1 MPTSGPGS
9 RPTSE
14 WARFAARG
22 CAVQSASGRA
32 VRPASGHAVQ
42 SASGLAVQPASGLAR
57 RPSVWPAVWLLAQ
70 RGDAA
75 GVDAHL
81 QQEADDAAAT
91 DAGGQFRNVAP
102 YNRTMQMAAHDKA
115 LEIAARNDKALE
127 IAARNDHAGAV
138 AVLLRW
144 RARRP
149 GIATQLNAG
158 VLVGVL
164 HLAARHNSCRAAA
177 LLVRA
182 GASVNQ
188 VRLLSVAGCA
198 EVMGNVVSVAAQ
210 MGHMHMLAF
219 AAAVGGVLHTPVENW
234 DGVQRCT
241 TFSTPMQTAAR
252 YGRVDVL
259 EYLLGVKVSAD
270 NHAADTSYR
279 ADTPLLVAA
288 RFGRTAAVGALLA
301 AKASVNHHGRDYNTA
316 LQWACTLPGRRVIVD
331 QLLEAGAVADASALW
346 NAIHCGDV
354 ATVKQL
360 LRAHVYP
367 HTDAVRQAV
376 HAGNGS
382 AAEVMLLAKV
392 TLQQQTWVG
401 VDAQV
406 ASRGNSA
413 LKLAGHV
420 GAPSVVTVL
429 LRAKA
434 QVETDTSL
442 GRETA
447 RLAALH
453 RTALRRVSESEGPVR

>member
-1 MPTSGPGS
+1 
-9 RPTSE
+9 
-14 WARFAARG
+14 
-22 CAVQSASGRA
+22 
-32 VRPASGHAVQ
+32 
-42 SASGLAVQPASGLAR
+42 VQPI
-57 RPSVWPAVWLLAQ
+57 VWPAVWLLAQ

-81 QQEADDAAAT
+81 QQEADDVT
-91 DAGGQFRNVAP
+91 DAGGQFWNVAP
-102 YNRTMQMAAHDKA
+102 HNRTMQMAAH
-115 LEIAARNDKALE
+115 NKALE

-144 RARRP
+144 RARRS
-149 GIATQLNAG
+149 GIATRLNAG
-158 VLVGVL
+158 VLLGVL
-164 HLAARHNSCRAAA
+164 HLASRHNSCRAAA

-188 VRLLSVAGCA
+188 VQLRSMPGCA

-210 MGHMHMLAF
+210 MGHVHMLAF
-219 AAAVGGVLHTPVENW
+219 AAAVGGVLHTPIENW

-252 YGRVDVL
+252 YGRVDVI

-270 NHAADTSYR
+270 GRDVDTCR

-316 LQWACTLPGRRVIVD
+316 LRWACALPGRRAIVD
-331 QLLEAGAVADASALW
+331 QLLEAGAVADACALLY
-346 NAIHCGDV
+346 AINCGD
-354 ATVKQL
+354 AAAVKQL
-360 LRAHVYP
+360 LRARVCP
-367 HTDAVRQAV
+367 DMEAVRQAV
-376 HAGNGS
+376 NASIGS
-382 AAEVMLLAKV
+382 TAVVLLLAKV
-392 TLQQQTWVG
+392 TLQQPTWVG

-413 LKLAGHV
+413 LELAGHM

-434 QVETDTSL
+434 QVETDTFL

-447 RLAALH
+447 WLAAMH
-453 RTALRRVSESEGPVR
+453 RTALHPASKGQVR